1 MAYKGYYAQAHHRA
15 EGIMFSSCLSVCAC
29 VRTYLL
35 LLSLDHHA
43 KGMMVQQVD
52 PVTRRVRWS
61 RALSSRLYYALI
73 GCSETRSTNPIYHQR
88 QAGTKRSD
96 VAACMFLTAQQN
108 ITPFNAAKIW
118 TRPVVIN
125 SNNMKTSNQLHSAN
139 RKSK

>member
-15 EGIMFSSCLSVCAC
+15 EGIMFSSSLSLC
-29 VRTYLL
+29 VRAYVLVVVVVGPPC
-35 LLSLDHHA
+35 

-108 ITPFNAAKIW
+108 ITPFNAVKIW
-118 TRPVVIN
+118 TRPIVIN